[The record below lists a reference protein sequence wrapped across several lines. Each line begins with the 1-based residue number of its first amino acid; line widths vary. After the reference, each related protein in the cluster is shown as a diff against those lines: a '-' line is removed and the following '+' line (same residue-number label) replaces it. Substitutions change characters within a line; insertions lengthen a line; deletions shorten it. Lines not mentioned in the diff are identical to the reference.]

1 MEKILGDVGW
11 ILGGYGGILGDMG
24 WILGGYWGYWVLE
37 WCPLKP
43 LDSYSKILSRL

>member
-24 WILGGYWGYWVLE
+24 WILGILGFRVVS
-37 WCPLKP
+37 LKTP
-43 LDSYSKILSRL
+43 GLLL